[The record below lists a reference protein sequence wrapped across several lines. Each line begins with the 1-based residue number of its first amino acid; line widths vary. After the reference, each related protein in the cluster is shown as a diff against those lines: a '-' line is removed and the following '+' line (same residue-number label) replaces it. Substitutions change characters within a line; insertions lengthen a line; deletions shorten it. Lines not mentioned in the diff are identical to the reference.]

1 MNLNVILYLFSNKLE
16 SADLGMNKRRIEEV
30 RCMTSGQPIRFRFE
44 TLISPP
50 FVFVMDGAS
59 VTQESTLV

>member
-1 MNLNVILYLFSNKLE
+1 MESNNLV
-16 SADLGMNKRRIEEV
+16 MNKRRTEEV
-30 RCMTSGQPIRFRFE
+30 RWITSGQPIRFRFE
-44 TLISPP
+44 TLNSPP